1 MKTYGQVVPELAS
14 LLDHMERKSPVLVIS
29 TADASMGSF
38 LPFQLPSDYG
48 CFVLGFFDVE
58 KVEVGD
64 LRSSCKPVFLKS
76 FLTSVGEKIS
86 LLPRAFDPG
95 NFRGECNCVM
105 RPHRIRR
112 NRAGTW
118 FRRGGWLRRPHRRL
132 LMRWLLPLWPPCWN
146 RRRMSLKWEKHRD
159 L

>member
-1 MKTYGQVVPELAS
+1 MKIYGQVVPELAS

-38 LPFQLPSDYG
+38 LPFQLPSEYG

-58 KVEVGD
+58 RVEVGD
-64 LRSSCKPVFLKS
+64 LRSSCEPAFLKS
-76 FLTSVGEKIS
+76 FLTSVRERIS
-86 LLPRAFDPG
+86 PLARAFNPG
-95 NFRGECNCVM
+95 NCRGECNCVI
-105 RPHRIRR
+105 RPHQIRQ
-112 NRAGTW
+112 NRVGTW

-132 LMRWLLPLWPPCWN
+132 LIRWYLLWPPCWN
-146 RRRMSLKWEKHRD
+146 LRRMSLKWEKHRD